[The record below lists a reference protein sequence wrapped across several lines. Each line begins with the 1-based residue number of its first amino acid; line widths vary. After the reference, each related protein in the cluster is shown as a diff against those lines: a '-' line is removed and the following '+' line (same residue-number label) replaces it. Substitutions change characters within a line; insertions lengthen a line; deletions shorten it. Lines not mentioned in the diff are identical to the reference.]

1 MSMGLLLLW
10 ISLAVI
16 VSHFCSL
23 LETTLFSVRLSALLE
38 RRTQGNAGAALLLA
52 IKQERIDDAIAAIL
66 ILNTLAITV
75 GSTLAGA
82 QAARLFGEA
91 RVGWLSATLTVL
103 LLVVSEI
110 IPKSLAARYAGRLS
124 GFVGHA
130 LSALMTVTTPALVL
144 TRTLIRLLAR
154 RPRERL
160 TRREFALL
168 VDAAPREGAISLAE
182 SALIENLIYSRDV
195 TVQDV
200 MTSASHILM
209 MEADQTVADLLA
221 MPGIDAFSRIPLYRN
236 DRRHVV
242 GYLSHREVLKAHA
255 ETSDSRRP
263 LANFLRP
270 IPILRETV
278 PVAKAME
285 QILQQHEAIALVAD
299 RRGEVIGLVTI
310 EDLIEAILGME
321 ITDEAE
327 AVAALRPAV
336 TQSRKRRAE
345 RLRRKRRE
353 QVPPADA
360 GSD

>member
-1 MSMGLLLLW
+1 MGLLLLW

-23 LETTLFSVRLSALLE
+23 LETTLFFVRQSALLD
-38 RRTQGNAGAALLLA
+38 RRAQGNAGAARLLA
-52 IKQERIDDAIAAIL
+52 IKRDRIDDAIAAIL
-66 ILNTLAITV
+66 ILNTLAIAV

-91 RVGWLSATLTVL
+91 RVGWLSAALTVL

-110 IPKSLAARYAGRLS
+110 IPKSMAARYAARLS
-124 GFVGHA
+124 GFVGYA
-130 LSALMTVTTPALVL
+130 LSALMTVMAPALVV
-144 TRTLIRLLAR
+144 TRALVHLLAR
-154 RPRERL
+154 HPRERF
-160 TRREFALL
+160 TRREFTLL

-182 SALIENLIYSRDV
+182 SALIENLIYSREV
-195 TVQDV
+195 AVREV
-200 MTSASHILM
+200 MTPAPHILM
-209 MEADQTVADLLA
+209 MEAERTVADLLA
-221 MPGIDAFSRIPLYRN
+221 DPGVDAFSRIPLYRN

-242 GYLSHREVLKAHA
+242 GYLLHREVLKAYA
-255 ETSDSRRP
+255 ENNDSRRP
-263 LANFLRP
+263 LADFLRP

-278 PVAKAME
+278 PVPKAME

-299 RRGEVIGLVTI
+299 QRGEAIGLVTL

-327 AVAALRPAV
+327 AVGALRPAV

-353 QVPPADA
+353 QVPPANDE
-360 GSD
+360 SD